1 MQIKFFPDHIHIITS
16 EADLAA
22 KRLQR
27 RLGLPVCDRED
38 LRQDLLIDLLRR
50 LPSYNAERGSLG
62 AFSGLILRNQSSRI
76 AMRIM
81 RQRRAQG
88 GGFLSLDAPMGG
100 GDHRPMS
107 ETIPEDEGLSTWLG
121 QTVGDQTRAEDRQA
135 LTIALGHLP
144 ESDLKFCT
152 ALASR
157 SIASLA
163 REGFGSRSALY
174 RRLSNLRFILTAHGL
189 GPAWDE
195 MAAA

>member
-1 MQIKFFPDHIHIITS
+1 MQIKLSPDYIHIITS
-16 EADLAA
+16 EAELAA
-22 KRLQR
+22 KRLQQ

-88 GGFLSLDAPMGG
+88 GRLLSLDAPMGG

-107 ETIPEDEGLSTWLG
+107 ETIREDDGLSAWLG
-121 QTVGDQTRAEDRQA
+121 QTVGDQTRAEDRHA

-144 ESDLKFCT
+144 DTDVKFCA
-152 ALASR
+152 ALSTQ
-157 SIASLA
+157 SIATLA

-174 RRLSNLRFILTAHGL
+174 RRLANLRFTLIAHGL

>member
-1 MQIKFFPDHIHIITS
+1 MQIKLSPNHIRIITS
-16 EADLAA
+16 EAETAA

-50 LPSYNAERGSLG
+50 LPDYNAERGSLG

-81 RQRRAQG
+81 RQRRAQSG
-88 GGFLSLDAPMGG
+88 GLLSLDAPMGG
-100 GDHRPMS
+100 DDHRPIS
-107 ETIPEDEGLSTWLG
+107 ETIREDDGLSPWLG
-121 QTVGDQTRAEDRQA
+121 QTVGDQTRAEDRHA
-135 LTIALGHLP
+135 LTIVLGHLS
-144 ESDLKFCT
+144 ETDVKLCA

-157 SIASLA
+157 SITTLA
-163 REGFGSRSALY
+163 RDGFGSRSALY

-195 MAAA
+195 LATA

>member
-1 MQIKFFPDHIHIITS
+1 MQIKISPNHIHIITS
-16 EADLAA
+16 EAEMAA

-38 LRQDLLIDLLRR
+38 LRQDLVIDLLRR
-50 LPSYNAERGSLG
+50 LPSYDPARGSLG
-62 AFSGLILRNQSSRI
+62 AFAGLILRNQSSRI

-81 RQRRAQG
+81 RQRRAQEG
-88 GGFLSLDAPMGG
+88 GLLSLDAPMGG

-107 ETIPEDEGLSTWLG
+107 ETIPEDEGLSAWLG
-121 QTVGDQTRAEDRQA
+121 QTVGDQTRAEDRHA

-144 ESDLKFCT
+144 ETDVKFC
-152 ALASR
+152 AAIASR
-157 SIASLA
+157 SNATLA

-174 RRLSNLRFILTAHGL
+174 RRLSNLRFTLTAYGL

-195 MAAA
+195 LEAA